1 MVKDIAFVAYSVT
14 DVPRAVAFY
23 RDTIGLEPGD
33 SWGDQWVEFNVGSTA
48 FGVGNGETLGI
59 KPGSSFSAA
68 FEVDDVAAM
77 QQKLKDAGVEV
88 GDVNESPVC
97 WTCFVTDPEGNRFAL
112 HQRKTE

>member
-48 FGVGNGETLGI
+48 FGVGNGESLGI

-77 QQKLKDAGVEV
+77 QRKLKDAGVEV